1 MPIIV
6 DRMSDCRDVLAT
18 AIRRRHAILFVEAG
32 VSMAVGLL
40 SWEMLVEHLLEDLQL
55 DRKTINGLSEPH
67 QMLAEYYR
75 IKHGNIG
82 ALRSWLDRHW
92 KVASDRVAK
101 SDLHRL
107 IVELDFPAIYTTNYD
122 RNLEVA
128 FEKHGRGFA
137 RIANAP
143 LAFPP
148 DEA

>member
-1 MPIIV
+1 
-6 DRMSDCRDVLAT
+6 
-18 AIRRRHAILFVEAG
+18 
-32 VSMAVGLL
+32 MAVGLL

-101 SDLHRL
+101 SDLHRTNST
-107 IVELDFPAIYTTNYD
+107 FPRFTLPIMTAISRLRSKIMAAVLPGSPMRRWPFRQT
-122 RNLEVA
+122 RRSISWPV
-128 FEKHGRGFA
+128 
-137 RIANAP
+137 
-143 LAFPP
+143 
-148 DEA
+148 

>member
-1 MPIIV
+1 
-6 DRMSDCRDVLAT
+6 
-18 AIRRRHAILFVEAG
+18 
-32 VSMAVGLL
+32 
-40 SWEMLVEHLLEDLQL
+40 
-55 DRKTINGLSEPH
+55 
-67 QMLAEYYR
+67 MLAEYYR

-82 ALRSWLDRHW
+82 ALRNWLDRHW

-101 SDLHRL
+101 SDIHRL